1 MSDEGVLHEYRPSCA
16 VSDCTNWPAPD
27 RPFCASC
34 EAKMAAG
41 VKPGL
46 SEEQWVGG
54 VPPDVAKAK
63 ADALEPKFAAQME
76 DAIVADLVKD
86 GWSEEDAR
94 IKAHALNRDKPQ
106 RLASVGPDPDTT
118 YPTEVLRV
126 DVPTWN
132 QRVGIDPP
140 EKQPFDPAAALRA
153 YLDGAHGAVKQA
165 TAKVL
170 LDAMLMVLA
179 RL

>member
-1 MSDEGVLHEYRPSCA
+1 V
-16 VSDCTNWPAPD
+16 
-27 RPFCASC
+27 FCARHIA
-34 EAKMAAG
+34 EIEAG

-46 SEEQWVGG
+46 SEAQWVGG
-54 VPPDVAKAK
+54 VDPAVAQAK
-63 ADALEPKFAAQME
+63 ADALEPGFATQME

-86 GWSEEDAR
+86 GWTEEDAR
-94 IKAHALNRDKPQ
+94 IKARALNRDKPQ
-106 RLASVGPDPDTT
+106 PLASVGPDPDTA
-118 YPTEVLRV
+118 YPAEALRI

-132 QRVGIDPP
+132 QRVGIDSP
-140 EKQPFDPAAALRA
+140 EKQPFDPAAELRA

-165 TAKVL
+165 TARVL